1 MGNLGNNLYKDF
13 LSGIDTGR
21 ENMKR
26 IPEPPMK
33 FYTTGYR
40 ITAKPSARKYGNSPA
55 GSDDVQ
61 DQSGAVAGTGADMF
75 AGTGAAMKAG
85 TFTNIGVAGSIARK
99 ANGNTV
105 GSPAGTSGMTGAA
118 SVKDSS
124 GKTGTTLM
132 NDVSGNAGLSTQ
144 IGETNGMDMSG
155 RAQASDSGRK
165 KANSNK
171 TGFQL
176 DFSDE
181 SLLNGIILSEI
192 LGKPK
197 YLRKGRW

>member
-13 LSGIDTGR
+13 LNGIDTGR
-21 ENMKR
+21 QNMKR

-40 ITAKPSARKYGNSPA
+40 SAAKPSARKYGNSPA

-61 DQSGAVAGTGADMF
+61 DQSGAVAGTEAGMF
-75 AGTGAAMKAG
+75 AGTGAVMKAG
-85 TFTNIGVAGSIARK
+85 IFTNIGVAGSIAGN
-99 ANGNTV
+99 ANGTA
-105 GSPAGTSGMTGAA
+105 GSPAGASGMTGAA

-132 NDVSGNAGLSTQ
+132 NGVSGNAGLSTQ

>member
-13 LSGIDTGR
+13 LSGIDTSR

-26 IPEPPMK
+26 ILEPPMK
-33 FYTTGYR
+33 YYTTGGR
-40 ITAKPSARKYGNSPA
+40 SAAKPSARKYGNSSA

-61 DQSGAVAGTGADMF
+61 DQSGSAAGREADMF
-75 AGTGAAMKAG
+75 AGTGAVMKAG
-85 TFTNIGVAGSIARK
+85 TFTNLGVAGSIARN
-99 ANGNTV
+99 ANGTA
-105 GSPAGTSGMTGAA
+105 GSPARASGMTGAA

-124 GKTGTTLM
+124 GKTGTTLK
-132 NDVSGNAGLSTQ
+132 NNVSGNAGLSAQ
-144 IGETNGMDMSG
+144 AGEVNEMDMSG
-155 RAQASDSGRK
+155 RAQSSDSGRK